1 MSKAPVFSIVRGMR
15 NRRQTIESLR
25 RLADRPGT
33 KAEGET
39 ARRLLEAMTAGMP
52 QPKPFNLS
60 EFPRGT
66 EIWYAYWCYWNKHG
80 VIVGRE
86 PKTYSG
92 QTWLRI
98 KFDHLKNPIRVPVT
112 SGKGCHISKR
122 PFTAEETEFLHN
134 SWV

>member
-1 MSKAPVFSIVRGMR
+1 MR

-25 RLADRPGT
+25 RLAERPGT

-66 EIWYAYWCYWNKHG
+66 EIWYAYWCYWNCRGTVRTKP
-80 VIVGRE
+80 
-86 PKTYSG
+86 PKMIQG
-92 QTWLRI
+92 KWWMLI
-98 KFDHLKNPIRVPVT
+98 KFDHLKQARWVPVT

-134 SWV
+134 PWV